1 MSDRRQHAERRM
13 EEAKRQFTE
22 AARAAL
28 AGDTDAPEL
37 AREAFTR
44 ICEARADLAAA
55 NGASQ

>member
-1 MSDRRQHAERRM
+1 M